1 MGSWPEHFFAS
12 ILLSSLKQAHT
23 TLKKVFP
30 DMLMKPKIFLTRPIP
45 PESME
50 LLKRESELTYNSDD
64 RVLSRE
70 ELIAGLAGQDG
81 LLCTLMDGI
90 DGELLDTNPELK
102 IVANYAVGYNNIDIA
117 AATARNIPV
126 TNTPGVLTDSTADM
140 AWALMFAIGRR
151 VVEGDQLVRSRNWQG
166 WGPLQLLGQD
176 ITGATLGLIGLG
188 RIGKAM
194 AQRARGFDMK
204 VLYWN
209 RTRLSAAEE
218 DALGITYGSRD
229 EVLAQS
235 DFISLHVALTTDTT
249 HLIDAAGL
257 AAMKPTAY
265 LINTARGP
273 VVDEKAL
280 VEALK
285 SGSIGGAGLDVFEN
299 EPLLEPELYDLPNV
313 VIPPH
318 LGSATIGTRTK
329 MGQMAAEN
337 CLAAC
342 RGKRPPNL
350 VNPEVYQD

>member
-1 MGSWPEHFFAS
+1 MS
-12 ILLSSLKQAHT
+12 K
-23 TLKKVFP
+23 
-30 DMLMKPKIFLTRPIP
+30 KPKVFLTRPIP
-45 PESME
+45 SASIE
-50 LLKRESELTYNSDD
+50 LLKQEAELTYNPDD

-81 LLCTLMDGI
+81 LICTLMDGI
-90 DGELLDTNPELK
+90 DGELLDTNPNLK
-102 IVANYAVGYNNIDIA
+102 IVANYAVGYNNIDVA

-140 AWALMFAIGRR
+140 AWALMFAIARR
-151 VVEGDQLVRSRNWQG
+151 VVEGDQLVRSRSWQG

-194 AQRARGFDMK
+194 VQRAKGFSMK
-204 VLYWN
+204 VVYWN
-209 RTRLSAAEE
+209 RTRLSEAEE
-218 DALGITYGSRD
+218 NELGITYGSRD

-235 DFISLHVALTTDTT
+235 DFVSLHLALTPETT
-249 HLIDAAGL
+249 HLIDAAEL
-257 AAMKPTAY
+257 ASMKSNAY

-273 VVDEKAL
+273 VVNEKAL

-285 SGSIGGAGLDVFEN
+285 SGSIGGAGLDVFEK
-299 EPLLEPELYDLPNV
+299 EPILEPELYDLSNV

-329 MGQMAAEN
+329 MGRMAAEN
-337 CLAAC
+337 CFAAC
-342 RGKRPPNL
+342 RGERPPNL
-350 VNPEVYQD
+350 VNPEIYEE

>member
-1 MGSWPEHFFAS
+1 MGSWPEHFPAS
-12 ILLSSLKQAHT
+12 ILLNLLQQAHT
-23 TLKKVFP
+23 TPKKIFP
-30 DMLMKPKIFLTRPIP
+30 DMSKKPKIFLTRPIP

-50 LLKRESELTYNSDD
+50 LLKQESELTYNSDD
-64 RVLSRE
+64 HVLSRE

-90 DGELLDTNPELK
+90 DGELLDTNTRLK
-102 IVANYAVGYNNIDIA
+102 VVANYAVGYNNIDIA
-117 AATARNIPV
+117 AATARKIPV

-151 VVEGDQLVRSRNWQG
+151 VVEGDQLVRSRKWQG

-194 AQRARGFDMK
+194 VQRAKGFNMK
-204 VLYWN
+204 VIYWN
-209 RTRLSAAEE
+209 RTRLPDAEE
-218 DALGITYGSRD
+218 SELGVTFGTRE

-235 DFISLHVALTTDTT
+235 DFVSLHVALTPETT

-257 AAMKPTAY
+257 AAMKSTAY

-299 EPLLEPELYDLPNV
+299 EPALEPELYDLPNV

-318 LGSATIGTRTK
+318 LGSATIGTRTR

-337 CLAAC
+337 CFAAC
-342 RGKRPPNL
+342 RGERPPNL
-350 VNPEVYQD
+350 VNPEIYEE

>member
-1 MGSWPEHFFAS
+1 MS
-12 ILLSSLKQAHT
+12 
-23 TLKKVFP
+23 
-30 DMLMKPKIFLTRPIP
+30 KPKIFLTRPIP
-45 PESME
+45 PASME
-50 LLKRESELTYNSDD
+50 LLERESELTFNPDD

-70 ELIAGLAGQDG
+70 ELIVGIAGQNG

-90 DGELLDTNPELK
+90 DGELLDTNPDLK
-102 IVANYAVGYNNIDIA
+102 VVANYAVGYNNIDVA
-117 AATARNIPV
+117 AATERKIPV

-151 VVEGDQLVRSRNWQG
+151 VVEGDQLVRSREWQG
-166 WGPLQLLGQD
+166 WGPMQLLGQD

-194 AQRARGFDMK
+194 VKRAKGFDMK
-204 VLYWN
+204 VVYWN
-209 RTRLSAAEE
+209 RTRLSEADEAE
-218 DALGITYGSRD
+218 LGVTYLPQT
-229 EVLAQS
+229 EVLSQS
-235 DFISLHVALTTDTT
+235 DFVSVHVALNEETT
-249 HLIDAAGL
+249 HLIGEAEL

-280 VEALK
+280 VKALQN
-285 SGSIGGAGLDVFEN
+285 GTIGGAGLDVFEN
-299 EPLLEPELYDLPNV
+299 EPKLEPELYGLPNA

-329 MGQMAAEN
+329 MGNMAAEN

-342 RGKRPPNL
+342 RGERPPNI
-350 VNPEVYQD
+350 VNPEVLE